1 MNNIS
6 GESVIVDTGGFY
18 AAFVETDS
26 HHEEANALFEEIRSD
41 RTFHRVFTS
50 RYILSEFATT
60 MLYSVG
66 HRKAVDALTMV
77 LESETFN
84 LLPVGHTEFMTAWER
99 FQRYD
104 DQDISFVDHSTAV
117 LACKYDVEHV
127 FGFDSDFETLGFTLV
142 PFDRY

>member
-1 MNNIS
+1 MSNVS
-6 GESVIVDTGGFY
+6 AESVIVDSGGFY

-26 HHEEANALFEEIRSD
+26 YHKEAAALFDEIRMGKAF
-41 RTFHRVFTS
+41 RRVFTS
-50 RYILSEFATT
+50 RYILSEFGTT

-66 HRKAVDALTMV
+66 HKKAVDALETI
-77 LESETFN
+77 LDSETFN
-84 LLPVGHTEFMTAWER
+84 LLPVSHSEFMSTWER

-117 LACKYDVEHV
+117 LANEHEVEHV
-127 FGFDSDFETLGFTLV
+127 FTFDSDFETLGFTLV